1 MFVTTL
7 FDFLVC
13 GFHRCCYLSNF
24 IFDSL
29 LAWIYFSNSS
39 SSSSNLSI
47 FTLVFDFAIADS
59 NLSKFLHYYSCALC
73 DMVTFHA
80 IGHSDLT
87 IMVDESGMTIVFE
100 HCLCVM
106 FVFQLCSLHIF
117 KDVSYDFN
125 NIVSN
130 SLYCILW
137 PPQKGNNGWLVVVII
152 TLLMI
157 AWLIIIRKP
166 FWQ

>member
-1 MFVTTL
+1 MFVITL

-13 GFHRCCYLSNF
+13 GFHCCCSLSNF
-24 IFDSL
+24 IFDSF
-29 LAWIYFSNSS
+29 LAWIYFPNSS

-47 FTLVFDFAIADS
+47 FTLVFDSAIVNS
-59 NLSKFLHYYSCALC
+59 NPSKFLHYYSCAFW

-80 IGHSDLT
+80 IRHLNLI
-87 IMVDESGMTIVFE
+87 IMVDESGMTIVFK

-106 FVFQLCSLHIF
+106 FVFQLSSLHI
-117 KDVSYDFN
+117 KDLSYDSN

-137 PPQKGNNGWLVVVII
+137 PLQKGDNGWLVVVVI
-152 TLLMI
+152 TL
-157 AWLIIIRKP
+157 
-166 FWQ
+166 